1 MPKDTRELQ
10 NELKKAEGLENFL
23 VDNQKDFRRYTL
35 AEYLERLLKEKN
47 LSKGEVIEKSQLERL
62 YAYHIFAGRKKN
74 PSREKV
80 IAIALAMALTP
91 EETQYLLYYAG
102 APQLYVRNPLD
113 SVLWYALEN
122 RMSVVDTNI
131 MLENMAELPLI
142 SNEENLH
149 NNMKKH

>member
-149 NNMKKH
+149 IPWR